1 MPVRLFDMLNQARR
15 QSFVGREREISLF
28 EDLAF
33 SNDSQCYLL
42 YIYGPGG
49 QGKTTLVRRLIDL
62 CGERKAE
69 IIYLDGRE
77 IEAHPSSL
85 MDHLRN
91 RLVLQPADNAYDILA
106 QRDRR
111 TVIFIDTYEKLSPI
125 DDWVRTDFLPQMPA
139 SVFTV
144 ISGRNAPGA
153 NWLSDSGWRAL
164 MKGVQLRNLSPD
176 ESAEYLSRRG
186 APAEFVQATLDFTHG
201 HPLALSMAADLF
213 DQHPDKQ
220 FNPAESPDMV
230 RALLEIFLQQVPGPA
245 HKSALEISA
254 MAYLTTQSL
263 LEEVMGINDAGILFD
278 WLRQLSFVE
287 QGREGIYPHDLVR
300 EALAADVK
308 WRHPDWYAELH
319 EKVRSYCTKKMTST
333 TGETQ
338 RKYLFELVYLHRGNP
353 MVRPFFDWQESGVFW
368 VDVMQEQDLP
378 AIGAMIGRHED
389 EGSLAAFSYWRQQPC
404 AQIWVWRD
412 SLKQPVA
419 FLLKIN
425 LNEWAPESNCPDP
438 VILHLLDSQ
447 KRHLAMRG
455 GEQWAVFR
463 MWMTKDTHQ
472 ELSHLQSSIF
482 LYIVQYY
489 FTPGLAVS
497 HLLVSNPDFWMPPFS
512 YADLYPVVELNFQI
526 RDKPYGWY
534 MHDWRKRPVLAW
546 LELLGKREIDANA
559 SLETPIEVPQIQV
572 IVLSEDEFSQSV
584 AEVLRSFHNRDELN
598 NNPLSRSRLII
609 RHCGED
615 ASAADRIAQLKKS
628 VETALSNMEDSPV
641 DGKFYRVLYRT
652 FINPVGSQEK
662 TADFLNMSFSTY
674 RRYLKSGLERLTEI
688 LWREEVEG

>member
-1 MPVRLFDMLNQARR
+1 MPSRLFDMLNQARR
-15 QSFVGREREISLF
+15 QSFVGRDREIRLF
-28 EDLAF
+28 EELALA
-33 SNDSQCYLL
+33 SNSQCYLL
-42 YIYGPGG
+42 YFYGPGG
-49 QGKTTLVRRLIDL
+49 QGKTTLLRRLMDQ
-62 CGERKAE
+62 CQERQIE

-77 IEAHPSSL
+77 VEAHPSSL

-91 RLVLQPADNAYDILA
+91 RLLLQASDDPYEALGK
-106 QRDRR
+106 RGKR
-111 TVIFIDTYEKLSPI
+111 TIIFIDTYEKLSPV
-125 DDWVRTDFLPQMPA
+125 DDWVRTDFLPQMPEQ
-139 SVFTV
+139 VFTV
-144 ISGRNAPGA
+144 ISSRNAPGTK
-153 NWLSDSGWRAL
+153 WLADPGWRVL
-164 MKGVQLRNLSPD
+164 MKSVQLRNLSPD
-176 ESAEYLSRRG
+176 ESIEYLSRRG

-220 FNPAESPDMV
+220 FNPVESPDMV

-254 MAYLTTQSL
+254 MAFLTTQSL

-287 QGREGIYPHDLVR
+287 QGREGVYPHDLVR

-319 EKVRSYCTKKMTST
+319 EKVRGYCTKKMTST

-338 RKYLFELVYLHRGNP
+338 RRHLFELVYLHRANP
-353 MVRPFFDWQESGVFW
+353 MVRPFFDWKESGAFW
-368 VDVMQEQDLP
+368 VDVMQSEDLP
-378 AIGAMIGRHED
+378 AVEEMISVHEGAQ
-389 EGSLAAFSYWRQQPC
+389 SLEVFRYWQQQPC

-412 SLKQPVA
+412 SQKHPVA

-425 LNEWAPESNCPDP
+425 INEWVFDASCPDSAT
-438 VILHLLDSQ
+438 IQLIENQQRNLYLRS
-447 KRHLAMRG
+447 
-455 GEQWAVFR
+455 GEQWAAFR
-463 MWMTKDTHQ
+463 MWMTKDSHQ
-472 ELSHLQSSIF
+472 VLSNLQSSVF

-497 HLLVSNPDFWMPPFS
+497 TLLVSNPDFWLPPFS
-512 YADLYPVVELNFQI
+512 YADLYAIPELNFQMN
-526 RDKPYGWY
+526 DATYGWY
-534 MHDWRKRPVLAW
+534 MHDWRKRPVAAW

-559 SLETPIEVPQIQV
+559 SLETPFEAPQIQV
-572 IVLSEDEFSQSV
+572 IVLSEDEFGQSV
-584 AEVLRSFHNRDELN
+584 AEALRSFHNRDELN
-598 NNPLSRSRLII
+598 TNPLSRSRLVI

-615 ASAADRIAQLKKS
+615 ASAADRIAQLKQS
-628 VETALSNMEDSPV
+628 IESAMTYMEESPV
-641 DGKFYRVLYRT
+641 DGKYHRVLYRT

-674 RRYLKSGLERLTEI
+674 RRYLKSGLERMTEI
-688 LWREEVEG
+688 LWREEIEG